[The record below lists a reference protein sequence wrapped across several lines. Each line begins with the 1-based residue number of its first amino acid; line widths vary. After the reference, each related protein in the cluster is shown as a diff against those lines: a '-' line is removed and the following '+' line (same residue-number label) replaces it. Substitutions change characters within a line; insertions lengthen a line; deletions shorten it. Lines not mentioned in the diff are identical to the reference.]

1 MTEEEWM
8 KIAQEFH
15 EKWNFKTC
23 IGAMD
28 EKHILIKPPPNSGS
42 YYFNYKHSFSIVLLA
57 IVDANYR
64 FVYTD
69 IGCNGRISDGGV
81 YQNCNLARAL
91 EEKCLN
97 IPEPT
102 LLPGTQSL
110 FPYVI
115 VADDAFPLK
124 EYIMKPFSQIGLT
137 PERRIFNYRLSR
149 ARRVVENAFWNSG
162 KPFQGVHDRN
172 GISTRE
178 SRSDNYGMLY
188 STQFLAVPCKR
199 LFCIH
204 PTRIS

>member
-15 EKWNFKTC
+15 EKWIFKTC

-28 EKHILIKPPPNSGS
+28 GKYILIKPPPNSGS

-81 YQNCNLARAL
+81 YRNCNLTRAL

-110 FPYVI
+110 SPYVI
-115 VADDAFPLK
+115 VADDAFPLN
-124 EYIMKPFSQIGLT
+124 EYIMKPRAAKINQLIILT
-137 PERRIFNYRLSR
+137 YCLKILIFYHTKILRYPKTIIIIL
-149 ARRVVENAFWNSG
+149 
-162 KPFQGVHDRN
+162 
-172 GISTRE
+172 
-178 SRSDNYGMLY
+178 
-188 STQFLAVPCKR
+188 
-199 LFCIH
+199 
-204 PTRIS
+204 